1 MECIERNVEHAR
13 DETNTAAGELKLASA
28 YHHEASRKK
37 LIGFVAIIVILIVG
51 IIIYVAID
59 LTEEKVKAIE
69 GKQ

>member
-13 DETNTAAGELKLASA
+13 DEANTAAGELKLASA
-28 YHHEASRKK
+28 YHHVTSRNK

-59 LTEEKVKAIE
+59 LTEGEVK
-69 GKQ
+69 K